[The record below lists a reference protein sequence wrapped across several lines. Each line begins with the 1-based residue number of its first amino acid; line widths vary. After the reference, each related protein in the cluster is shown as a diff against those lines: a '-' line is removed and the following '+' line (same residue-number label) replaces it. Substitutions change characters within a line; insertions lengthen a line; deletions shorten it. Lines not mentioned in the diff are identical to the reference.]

1 MKEINIRNCTCY
13 YFDDLIKI
21 EDFGFDNTLLDEK
34 SYKNILVCDIS
45 YKTFIGA
52 KSLSIRFDKVDGFIK
67 IYDGTRY
74 LVLFA
79 PEKYNA
85 IFNRIKYLIS

>member
-34 SYKNILVCDIS
+34 SYKNILVYDIS
-45 YKTFIGA
+45 HKTFIGP
-52 KSLSIRFDKVDGFIK
+52 KSLSIRFDKVDGFTK

>member
-34 SYKNILVCDIS
+34 SYKNILVYDIS
-45 YKTFIGA
+45 HKTLIDT

-67 IYDGTRY
+67 ISDGTRY

>member
-34 SYKNILVCDIS
+34 SYKNVLFYDIS
-45 YKTFIGA
+45 HKTLIDA